1 MAGVAVGAGVAAGA
15 RVVVAGTGSAA
26 FSTFSK
32 FNPFSIDFDLN
43 SAYVDFLSSS
53 VDLDFL
59 KFARSAALV
68 AVGGFFKSPVDFLK
82 LRRTRNHEKSR
93 VLFILFPVLAW
104 KKKA

>member
-1 MAGVAVGAGVAAGA
+1 MMAGVAVGAGV
-15 RVVVAGTGSAA
+15 VVGTGSAA
-26 FSTFSK
+26 FSTFSTFSK

-68 AVGGFFKSPVDFLK
+68 AVGDFFKSPVDFLK

-93 VLFILFPVLAW
+93 VLFIFPVLA
-104 KKKA
+104 

>member
-1 MAGVAVGAGVAAGA
+1 MVAG
-15 RVVVAGTGSAA
+15 VVAGAGSAA

-32 FNPFSIDFDLN
+32 LNPFSIDFDLN

-68 AVGGFFKSPVDFLK
+68 VGAFFKSPVDFLK

-93 VLFILFPVLAW
+93 VLFILPPVLAW
-104 KKKA
+104 KKKRS